1 MKACCPFLLCLVL
14 AACATPPLVTQPDDR
29 LFNDQL
35 FAAPS
40 ERISADSAMAVS
52 PAMKHFVDVEIAEQ
66 LHAVGYL
73 PGFVQALQTKGQL
86 KLQYDAEMTRNAAE
100 AFDVRAG
107 NCLSLVIMTA
117 ALAKQ
122 IGLSLRYHAV
132 YVDDSWSRSGDVYFS
147 IGHVNLTLGRRHMD
161 GGFPRNDDNTSFVID
176 FLPPKDIKTLHV
188 RIIEESTVVAMYMN
202 NRAAEAFVKGQI
214 DDAYWWARG
223 AIQEDPTFIG
233 SYNTLGVIYRRH
245 GDMKAAER
253 TLAYALEREPDNT
266 HVMSNLA
273 GVLESL
279 GRVPERTA
287 LLRKLEKLEP
297 NPPFSYFN
305 SGLRAMDDGNFKAAK
320 DLFAKEVARVP
331 YYHEFHFWL
340 ALAYMNLGEIEHA
353 REQLK
358 IALEYCTTP
367 NYHDLYAAKLAR
379 IRSSQMSN

>member
-1 MKACCPFLLCLVL
+1 MKACAPFLLCIVL
-14 AACATPPLVTQPDDR
+14 AACAITPPVAPQADER

-40 ERISADSAMAVS
+40 ERISADSAFAVS

-66 LHAVGYL
+66 LHTLGYL
-73 PGFVQALQTKGQL
+73 PGFVHAIQTKGQL
-86 KLQYDAEMTRNAAE
+86 KLQYDAERTRNAAE

-122 IGLSLRYHAV
+122 IGLSLRYQQV
-132 YVDDSWSRSGDVYFS
+132 FVDDSWSRSGDVYFS
-147 IGHVNLTLGRRHMD
+147 IGHVNLTLGMRHMD
-161 GGFPRNDDNTSFVID
+161 GGFGRNDDNTFVID
-176 FLPPKDIKTLHV
+176 FLPPEDIKTLHV
-188 RIIEESTVVAMYMN
+188 RMIEESTVVAMYMN
-202 NRAAEAFVKGQI
+202 NRAAESFVKGDL

-223 AIQEDPTFIG
+223 AIVTDPTFIG

-245 GDMKAAER
+245 GDLKQAEK

-273 GVLESL
+273 GVYESL

-287 LLRKLEKLEP
+287 LVAKLQKLEP

-305 SGLRAMDDGNFKAAK
+305 AGLRAMRDGNYKGAK

-340 ALAYMNLGEIEHA
+340 ALAYVNLGDIEHA

-358 IALEYCTTP
+358 VALEYCTSP
-367 NYHDLYAAKLAR
+367 NEHDLYAAKLAR
-379 IRSSQMSN
+379 IKSYQTN

>member
-1 MKACCPFLLCLVL
+1 MKACAPFLLCLVL
-14 AACATPPLVTQPDDR
+14 AACATPPPVAQPDDR

-40 ERISADSAMAVS
+40 ERISGESAFAVND
-52 PAMKHFVDVEIAEQ
+52 AMKHFVDVEIAEQ
-66 LHAVGYL
+66 LHTVGYL

-86 KLQYDAEMTRNAAE
+86 KLEYDAAMTRNAAQ

-117 ALAKQ
+117 ALAKE
-122 IGLSLRYHAV
+122 IGLSVRYEAV

-161 GGFPRNDDNTSFVID
+161 GGFGRNDDNTFVID
-176 FLPPKDIKTLHV
+176 FLPPEDIKTLHV

-202 NRAAEAFVKGQI
+202 NRAAESFVKGRL

-223 AIQEDPTFIG
+223 AIQKDPAFIG

-245 GDMKAAER
+245 GNLKEAEQ

-266 HVMSNLA
+266 HVMTNLV
-273 GVLESL
+273 GVLDNL
-279 GRVPERTA
+279 GRVSERTA
-287 LLRKLEKLEP
+287 LQHKLEKLEP
-297 NPPFSYFN
+297 DPPFSYFN
-305 SGLRAMDDGNFKAAK
+305 SGLRAMRDGNFRAAK
-320 DLFAKEVARVP
+320 DLFTKETKRVP

-340 ALAYMNLGEIEHA
+340 ALAYVNLGEIDHA

-367 NYHDLYAAKLAR
+367 NDHDLYAAKLAR
-379 IRSSQMSN
+379 IKSFQTPN